1 MTRSFITVSAAA
13 ALSMSAIATPSPA
26 HAMDPWTFALGA
38 VFGAVVAPAYGFPL
52 GYRSGY
58 APVAPM
64 APWAVGAAPE
74 CHWARVQQNGA
85 WRHARVCYEPVAVV
99 AGDLPPG
106 APGAP
111 IISK

>member
-1 MTRSFITVSAAA
+1 MTRSFLTLSAAV
-13 ALSMSAIATPSPA
+13 ALSFPAIATPTPA
-26 HAMDPWTFALGA
+26 HAIDPWTFMAGA
-38 VFGAVVAPAYGFPL
+38 VFGAIVGPAYGFPY

-64 APWAVGAAPE
+64 APWAEPAPD

-85 WRHARVCYEPVAVV
+85 WRHARVCYETVIV
-99 AGDLPPG
+99 AGDIRQ
-106 APGAP
+106 GAP

>member
-1 MTRSFITVSAAA
+1 MTRTLLNVSAAA
-13 ALSMSAIATPSPA
+13 VLSLSAIAAPSSA
-26 HAMDPWTFALGA
+26 HAFDAWTFAAGA
-38 VFGAVVAPAYGFPL
+38 VFGAIVGPAYGFPF

-85 WRHARVCYEPVAVV
+85 WRHARVCYEPVTVF
-99 AGDLPPG
+99 AGDVP
-106 APGAP
+106 PGAP

>member
-1 MTRSFITVSAAA
+1 MMTRSLVNVSAAA
-13 ALSMSAIATPSPA
+13 ALSISAIAMPSTA
-26 HAMDPWTFALGA
+26 HAFEPWTFVAGA
-38 VFGAVVAPAYGFPL
+38 VFGAVVGPAYGFPF

-64 APWAVGAAPE
+64 APWAAAPPE

-85 WRHARVCYEPVAVV
+85 WRHARVCYEPVQVV
-99 AGDLPPG
+99 AGDVPPG
-106 APGAP
+106 PP